1 MRLLLYLKIFLAL
14 LFLTGCGA
22 AVTQLQM
29 QEPETGKALL
39 VGAVLVENNGLDDVY
54 EAVTGNINVII
65 VGKHIEN
72 TKEIIQGYRLETDE
86 NGYYYL
92 SNVPQG
98 AYVLKG
104 IEVNM
109 GYSGRMLI
117 TSRWDGPRQIYVPE
131 SRLIDYVVRNW
142 PEEVKSPVND
152 MGIRYIKVDP
162 SQQIYTDN
170 FHSLKDNSLALKN
183 IRHTMPNPI
192 VYFRG
197 KYPEIKCLQEK

>member
-1 MRLLLYLKIFLAL
+1 MKFLSYVYIFSTL
-14 LFLTGCGA
+14 LFLTSCSTA
-22 AVTQLQM
+22 ITQLQM
-29 QEPETGKALL
+29 QESEAGKSLL

-54 EAVTGNINVII
+54 EAIKGNINVIL

-72 TKEIIQGYRLETDE
+72 GEEIIQGYRLETDD

-92 SNVPQG
+92 PNVPQG

-117 TSRWDGPRQIYVPE
+117 TSRWDGPRQIYIPE

-142 PEEVKSPVND
+142 PEEIKNQVID
-152 MGIRYIKVDP
+152 MGITYMKVDP

-170 FHSLKDNSLALKN
+170 FSSFKENSLALKN
-183 IRHTMPNPI
+183 VTHTMPNPI
-192 VYFRG
+192 VYFRQ
-197 KYPEIKCLQEK
+197 KYPEIKCLQDR